1 MERNAEVKV
10 SRITTTRAE
19 IKEAG
24 KRARAEAKTL
34 IIITEARYVTPQDA
48 VVFRLST
55 GSTISVPRKQLP
67 GFEKI
72 KPSAMGKAQI
82 DPPGNALWFD
92 APDIGVRLE
101 TLMIAAAGEATVR
114 SAAAELLG
122 ASTSARKA
130 SSSAA
135 NGKLGGRPAK
145 KKSAA

>member
-1 MERNAEVKV
+1 MKNP
-10 SRITTTRAE
+10 RIIATMAE
-19 IKEAG
+19 IRSAG
-24 KRARAEAKTL
+24 KRARSEAKTL
-34 IIITEARYVTPQDA
+34 IVITEARYVKPQDA

-55 GSTISVPRKQLP
+55 GSTISVPRKHLP

-72 KPSAMGKAQI
+72 NPAAMGKAEI

-101 TLMIAAAGEATVR
+101 TLMIVAAGEATVR

-122 ASTSARKA
+122 ASTSDRKA

>member
-1 MERNAEVKV
+1 MGLKD

-19 IKEAG
+19 IRDAG

-34 IIITEARYVTPQDA
+34 ILITEARYVKPQD
-48 VVFRLST
+48 VVLFRLST
-55 GSTISVPRKQLP
+55 GSTISVPRNQLP
-67 GFEKI
+67 GFDKI
-72 KPSAMGKAQI
+72 RPAAMGKVEI
-82 DPPGNALWFD
+82 DPPGDALWFD

-101 TLMIAAAGEATVR
+101 TLIIAAAGEATVR

-122 ASTSARKA
+122 AITSDRKA

-145 KKSAA
+145 KNPAA

>member
-1 MERNAEVKV
+1 MKP
-10 SRITTTRAE
+10 SRVTTARAE

-34 IIITEARYVTPQDA
+34 IVITEARYVKPQDA

-72 KPSAMGKAQI
+72 KPAGMGKAEI
-82 DPPGNALWFD
+82 DPPSNALWFD

-101 TLMIAAAGEATVR
+101 TLMIVAAGEATVR

-122 ASTSARKA
+122 ASTSDRKA
-130 SSSAA
+130 SSSIAC
-135 NGKLGGRPAK
+135 
-145 KKSAA
+145 SW

>member
-1 MERNAEVKV
+1 MKD
-10 SRITTTRAE
+10 SLFTTTRAE

-34 IIITEARYVTPQDA
+34 ITITEARYVRSQDA
-48 VVFRLST
+48 VVFRLSI

-72 KPSAMGKAQI
+72 KPTAMGKAEI
-82 DPPGNALWFD
+82 DPPGNALWFG

-101 TLMIAAAGEATVR
+101 TLMIAAAGEPTVR

-130 SSSAA
+130 AASAA
-135 NGKLGGRPAK
+135 NGKLGGRPPNE
-145 KKSAA
+145 KSAA